1 MPTIE
6 ELFKNKES
14 YKYGTD
20 YSAVKS
26 DTDTLVEQELNG
38 LRKNSEVEK
47 ANPSIYG
54 AETIRI
60 TTRTTSM
67 LDSMKTDRGT
77 QGLGGLIGG
86 SIAKARQTVN
96 NLSSK
101 LLGFPAPT
109 NPSNIIAI
117 GKTSGAVIKNKF
129 TPVPPF
135 VFEVANTLNPAILTL
150 KTKAAFTGT
159 PYGPGNEQDTMFNL
173 AIIKDNAGGS
183 EIGKLL
189 KSSLTGP
196 PSEIGPKVV
205 GGGITLLKDKARDL
219 IFGQGD
225 LKTNDVRRN
234 INGYGSGNK
243 QYSWIRGKV
252 QDGTQRTDG
261 PLTAKEYLDQNPEL
275 EKVSPLY
282 GVQRKGTPF
291 KVGGQFGNTQYG
303 LNVYS
308 DEKQSKYS
316 PEADENYSHFT
327 KVGDRK
333 DEKELDKEGTFAG
346 KTLDERGLGHLK
358 YRPDGTVEPE
368 SRRAKNAFTI
378 TPSDDPQWDSEKSTL
393 KLGGTEYKDLVP
405 FHITRIG
412 FKKNIFKAFITGLT
426 ETVSPS
432 WSSNNFVGNPYK
444 YYIYENIERSVTF
457 TLNIASENAQEL
469 AKNWEKISHLTKAAY
484 PLIPYQEDNRN
495 ISANIT
501 SPPFVKFTL
510 GDMYKERFGI
520 IDSLS
525 YTVPDNG
532 VWETDIDGFVLPK
545 FIEASITIK
554 FAEDVVSGNVDKL
567 YDFKKDGEGMS
578 SFIQNPIN

>member
-38 LRKNSEVEK
+38 LRKSSKVEIG
-47 ANPSIYG
+47 NPSIYG
-54 AETIRI
+54 TETIRI

-117 GKTSGAVIKNKF
+117 GKTSGAAIKNKF
-129 TPVPPF
+129 TPTPPF
-135 VFEVANTLNPAILTL
+135 VFEVANTLNPAIISL
-150 KTKAAFTGT
+150 KAASIGTGI

-225 LKTNDVRRN
+225 LKTNDIGRN

-243 QYSWIRGKV
+243 KYSWVRGKV

-261 PLTAKEYLDQNPEL
+261 PYKAKEFLQNARL
-275 EKVSPLY
+275 EKVSPIY
-282 GVQRKGTPF
+282 GVERKGDAF
-291 KVGGQFGNTQYG
+291 NVGGKFGDTEYAFNAHSNDRVQ
-303 LNVYS
+303 
-308 DEKQSKYS
+308 KYS
-316 PEADENYSHFT
+316 PIEDERYSYRT
-327 KVGDRK
+327 QVSDRK
-333 DEKELDKEGTFAG
+333 DEKELDKEGAFAG

-358 YRPDGTVEPE
+358 YLPDGTVQPE
-368 SRRAKNAFTI
+368 SRRAKNVFTT

-393 KLGGTEYKDLVP
+393 KLGNKEYKDLVP

-444 YYIYENIERSVTF
+444 YYIYESVERSVTF

-525 YTVPDNG
+525 YTVPENG
-532 VWETDIDGFVLPK
+532 VWETDIDGFILPK

-567 YDFKKDGEGMS
+567 YDFKKNGEGMS